1 MSKEAGMGNR
11 YQMNDLIEE
20 TDTPVIVFENV
31 SKEYQTGIPALK
43 NVNIEIRKGE
53 FVFIVGNSGS
63 GKSTLIKL
71 LLKEVRPTSG
81 KIFVAGKQLSRLRR
95 WQVSRY
101 RRKIGV
107 VFQDFRLLPDRTVF
121 ENVAF
126 AQRVIEASASAIRRQ
141 TPRMLALVGLSEKY
155 KAYPKE
161 LSGGEQQRVAL
172 ARALVNNPVILLA
185 DEPTGNLDPKNS
197 WEIMHLLEEINR
209 RGTTVVVV
217 THNRE
222 IVDEMQKRVITVR
235 NGIIV
240 SDQKGGYSYAKT
252 QNHYI

>member
-1 MSKEAGMGNR
+1 M
-11 YQMNDLIEE
+11 EE
-20 TDTPVIVFENV
+20 NKAVFEIQNTDRDTETPVIWFENV
-31 SKEYQTGIPALK
+31 SKEYQSGVNALK
-43 NVNIEIRKGE
+43 NVNIKIRKGE

-71 LLKEVRPTSG
+71 MLREINPSSG
-81 KIFVAGKQLSRLRR
+81 RIYVDGKKLSRLRK
-95 WQVSRY
+95 WQICRY

-107 VFQDFRLLPDRTVF
+107 VFQDFRLLGDRTVF

-126 AQRVIEASASAIRRQ
+126 AQRVIEAPTRTIKRQ
-141 TPRMLALVGLSEKY
+141 TPRMLALVGLTDKY
-155 KAYPKE
+155 RAYPKE

-222 IVDEMQKRVITVR
+222 IVDEMQKRVITVK
-235 NGIIV
+235 NGIVV
-240 SDQKGGYSYAKT
+240 SDQKGGYVYAKT
-252 QNHYI
+252 QNNRI